1 MNNFPRNS
9 IGILGENIDFYFI
22 QEPHNQPYM
31 QFEKLEFNAIEPCKL
46 TKNTSMKRWSLLG
59 NTTWKSSA
67 ERNINVTA
75 VTTTTIPHI

>member
-1 MNNFPRNS
+1 M
-9 IGILGENIDFYFI
+9 IIILGDNIDLYFI
-22 QEPHNQPYM
+22 QEAHS